1 VQLTISTPNG
11 LIDGYLAVPSVEVSG
26 EGPWPGV
33 VVVHD
38 ALGFNDDVRQIAG
51 RFATAGYVAIVPNLY
66 ARGGAL
72 RCIRGVFK
80 ALNAGSG
87 PAFDDIEAA
96 RRLIAGRG
104 DCTGRIGVVGFCLGG
119 GFALL
124 TAARGFQASA
134 PYYGM
139 LPKDLALLDG
149 ACPVVSSFGKKAQL
163 TGSTEDWS
171 GYYIAE
177 TKKVLDGSWTGARR
191 TRWGIKEGLVVMAPL
206 NPDIPPAA
214 VKIFEEKKSKIISG
228 ELKPF
233 AGPIKDNTGKEMV
246 AAGATM
252 ADATASSLNWYVEGI
267 EGSIPK

>member
-11 LIDGYLAVPSVEVSG
+11 LIGGYLAVPSVEVSG

-38 ALGFNDDVRQIAG
+38 VLGFNDDVRQIAG

-72 RCIRGVFK
+72 RCVRGVFK

-96 RRLIAGRG
+96 RKLIAGRG
-104 DCTGRIGVVGFCLGG
+104 DCTGKIGVVGFCMGG

-124 TAARGFQASA
+124 TAPRGFQASA

-139 LPKDLALLDG
+139 LPKDLAMLDG
-149 ACPVVSSFGKKAQL
+149 ACPVVASFGKKDPSLKGAAAKLEAAL
-163 TGSTEDWS
+163 TERAVPHD
-171 GYYIAE
+171 
-177 TKKVLDGSWTGARR
+177 
-191 TRWGIKEGLVVMAPL
+191 VVEYPEAGHSFA
-206 NPDIPPAA
+206 NRVPAA
-214 VKIFEEKKSKIISG
+214 ALARVLGFGYHHESSE
-228 ELKPF
+228 
-233 AGPIKDNTGKEMV
+233 
-246 AAGATM
+246 
-252 ADATASSLNWYVEGI
+252 DAWRRVLAFFRQHLRS
-267 EGSIPK
+267 

>member
-104 DCTGRIGVVGFCLGG
+104 DCTGRIGVVGFCMGG

-124 TAARGFQASA
+124 TAPRGFQASA

-149 ACPVVSSFGKKAQL
+149 ACPVVSSFGKKDPSLKGAAAKL
-163 TGSTEDWS
+163 EAALSERDVPHDVKE
-171 GYYIAE
+171 YAE
-177 TKKVLDGSWTGARR
+177 AGHSFANR
-191 TRWGIKEGLVVMAPL
+191 M
-206 NPDIPPAA
+206 PAA
-214 VKIFEEKKSKIISG
+214 ALGRVLGFGYHHESSE
-228 ELKPF
+228 
-233 AGPIKDNTGKEMV
+233 
-246 AAGATM
+246 
-252 ADATASSLNWYVEGI
+252 DAWRRVLAFFRQHLRT
-267 EGSIPK
+267 